1 FGGVVVASAV
11 IRGAITPRRFVLSN
25 PAFRLALQAPGWKLR
40 AGRVAS
46 GLLPTAGFSN
56 EIDPTL
62 ISRDPS
68 QVAAYR
74 DDPLV
79 HDRITARTFTEWQ
92 AASDEA
98 LERAAEVTVP
108 VLALLS
114 GADGIIDAS
123 GGREFAERTAG
134 PHTVRFY
141 PGRYHEPFNDLGA
154 REVFADLAAWLAR
167 PAPE

>member
-1 FGGVVVASAV
+1 MVASAV
-11 IRGAITPRRFVLSN
+11 IREAIQPKRFVLSN
-25 PAFRLALQAPGWKLR
+25 PAFRLALQAPAWKLR

-46 GLLPTAGFSN
+46 GLLPAASFSN
-56 EIDPTL
+56 EIDPAL
-62 ISRDPS
+62 ISRDSS

-74 DDPLV
+74 DDALV

-92 AASDEA
+92 AAAGEA
-98 LERAAEVTVP
+98 LERAGEVTVP

-114 GADGIIDAS
+114 GADRIIDAS

-134 PHTVRFY
+134 PHTVRVY
-141 PGRYHEPFNDLGA
+141 PARYHEPFNDLGA
-154 REVFADLAAWLAR
+154 NEVFADLAAWLAR